1 MKKGF
6 LLFSILLITSVL
18 YKPLIASDPSGYVP
32 RVQNGL
38 TDEGYLH
45 ALRSNQHTG
54 IVAETDLVEAYN
66 QAILHA
72 DFKSQAS
79 LNWISLGPD
88 NYGGKTKGII
98 YDNRDASNQTLIA
111 GASGGGI
118 WKSTNEGIT
127 WSAIQSPNLMVSAMV
142 QDANG
147 DIFIGTGDGFG
158 AQLFNVLND
167 MGYTTGFVGTGL
179 WKLSGENNFTQLV
192 APTTNS
198 NTTEWAFINEL
209 ALSSGHIFAATNS
222 GLKYSTDGGAS
233 WKTAKDVDNNELIAN
248 ATDVQVGSDGTLA
261 ASVGNRAYIS
271 KTGNPDAF
279 VLHSTGEEGQLPA
292 DGVSRLELAIA
303 PSDANI
309 MYAAT
314 VTSFGVHSG
323 IYRSID
329 KGDTWQVILPAT
341 TSVNIYN
348 QRGLYNNYIKV
359 FPNDPD
365 RIIIGGQNVWEGKKV
380 VENGLFSWEL
390 MSSPGG
396 AGFSPIYVHYGQ
408 QSIVFKPG
416 DDNTFFLGTDGGI
429 HKGTVNGNIYTYTTN
444 NRNYITSQFYTI
456 APSGGENRVLAGSQG
471 QGTIFV
477 SGEGNTTRQGETL
490 YTQNSSGGPCVVSTI
505 NPDAIV
511 VTSTAGSM
519 QRSEDMAFT
528 FSTQFLLSTG
538 FGNTQAFQTPVALWE
553 SYEDYNSRDSVTFR
567 ARRAY
572 QGGEIIKAKS
582 NNFDHPFYYQL
593 PAGTNL
599 NAGDTLR
606 VQDIVTSK
614 LFIAVANKVWMT
626 KDLLQFGKTPEWYE
640 ISNVSVG
647 LSGIPQ
653 SIAYSKDGNHL
664 FVGMRDGKLFRIS
677 NIAYAYNTQLADVN
691 SPQCIIATKELNVH
705 LPGTTTP
712 VSQAIT
718 SISVDP
724 NNPNHVMLTLGN
736 YGNDHYVFMT
746 ANALDANP
754 VFSSKQG
761 NGLPKMPVYASL
773 LEMSNSGL
781 AFIGTE
787 MGIYSTANIFES
799 TPSWT
804 FDQALGTVPVFN
816 LKQQLINKAADTVQL
831 INVDTL
837 VMNYPGTNN
846 FGIIYAATFGRGLYR
861 ANDYRKPVG
870 INEKPIDKQNSA
882 SQLLIYPN
890 PVKDDAVVKFELL
903 HSGAVEIQVF
913 DITGKLV
920 NSIKQ
925 GSYLAGEHRVNLKL
939 GELKTGTYILRMIS
953 GNQSAVSKFF
963 VY

>member
-18 YKPLIASDPSGYVP
+18 YNTVVASNQTAYVP
-32 RVQNGL
+32 RVQEEL
-38 TDEGYLH
+38 TSEAYLH

-54 IVAETDLVEAYN
+54 MVDEADLVSAYQQAKSQTSFKN
-66 QAILHA
+66 QAG
-72 DFKSQAS
+72 
-79 LNWISLGPD
+79 LNWTSLGPD
-88 NYGGKTKGII
+88 NYGGKTKGVI
-98 YDNRDASNQTLIA
+98 YDNRDASNQTLLA

-127 WSAIQSPNLMVSAMV
+127 WTALESPNLMVSSMV

-158 AQLFNVLND
+158 AHLFNVLND

-179 WKLSGENNFTQLV
+179 WKLSGENTFTQLV
-192 APTTNS
+192 APSANN
-198 NTTEWAFINEL
+198 NTSEWAFINEL
-209 ALSSGHIFAATNS
+209 ALSSGHIFAATNG
-222 GLKYSTDGGAS
+222 GLKYSTDGGAT
-233 WKTAKDVDNNELIAN
+233 WANAKDIDGNELTAN
-248 ATDVQVGSDGTLA
+248 ATDIQSGTDGTLA
-261 ASVGNRAYIS
+261 ASVGNMAYVS
-271 KTGNPDAF
+271 KTGNPEAF
-279 VLHSTGEEGQLPA
+279 ELRSTGEEGGLPV
-292 DGVSRLELAIA
+292 DGVARLEMAIA
-303 PSDANI
+303 PSNSDI

-314 VTSFGVHSG
+314 VTSFGVHGG

-329 KGDTWQVILPAT
+329 KGDSWHVILPAT
-341 TSVNIYN
+341 TSQNLYN
-348 QRGLYNNYIKV
+348 QRGLYNNYIAV

-380 VENGLFSWEL
+380 VEGGLFAWDV
-390 MSSPGG
+390 MSSAFG
-396 AGFSPIYVHYGQ
+396 AGFSPLYVHYGQ
-408 QSIVFKPG
+408 HCITFKPG

-429 HKGTVNGNIYTYTTN
+429 HKGTVQGIIYTYTTN
-444 NRNYITSQFYTI
+444 NRNYITSQFYNI
-456 APSGGENRVLAGSQG
+456 APSGGENRVLAGAQG

-490 YTQNSSGGPCVVSTI
+490 YAQNSSGGPCVVSTI
-505 NPDAIV
+505 HPEAIV
-511 VTSTAGSM
+511 VTSVAGNM

-528 FSTQFLLSTG
+528 FSTQFLLSAG

-553 SYEDYNSRDSVTFR
+553 SYEDYNSRDSVTFK

-572 QGGEIIKAKS
+572 QAGEVIKAKS

-593 PAGTNL
+593 PAGTSL
-599 NAGDTLR
+599 AVGDTLR
-606 VQDIVTSK
+606 VQDIVASK
-614 LFIAVANKVWMT
+614 LFIAVANKIWMT
-626 KDLLQFGKTPEWYE
+626 KEMLQFGKTPDWFE

-677 NIAYAYNTQLADVN
+677 NIAQAYNYELADVN
-691 SPQCIIATKELNVH
+691 SPQCIVATKELSLL

-712 VSQAIT
+712 VTQAVT
-718 SISVDP
+718 SVAVDP
-724 NNPNHVMLTLGN
+724 NNPNNVLVTLAN

-746 ANALDANP
+746 NNALDAEP
-754 VFSSKQG
+754 TFVSKQG

-773 LEMSNSGL
+773 IEMSNPGL

-787 MGIYSTANIFES
+787 MGVYSTANLMES
-799 TPSWT
+799 NPTWT
-804 FDQALGTVPVFN
+804 FDQGMGTVPVFD
-816 LKQQLINKAADTVQL
+816 LKQQLINKAADSVQL

-837 VMNYPGTNN
+837 VVNYPGTNN
-846 FGIIYAATFGRGLYR
+846 YGIIYAATFGRGLYR

-870 INEKPIDKQNSA
+870 VEERPFAGVNNV
-882 SQLLIYPN
+882 SQVIVYPN
-890 PVKDDAVVKFELL
+890 PVMDEALVKFELV
-903 HSGAVEIQVF
+903 HAGNVQVQVF
-913 DITGKLV
+913 DLAGKLISD
-920 NSIKQ
+920 NNL
-925 GSYLAGEHRVNLKL
+925 GAYLAGQHQIALNL

-953 GNQSAVSKFF
+953 GNQTAVSKFL